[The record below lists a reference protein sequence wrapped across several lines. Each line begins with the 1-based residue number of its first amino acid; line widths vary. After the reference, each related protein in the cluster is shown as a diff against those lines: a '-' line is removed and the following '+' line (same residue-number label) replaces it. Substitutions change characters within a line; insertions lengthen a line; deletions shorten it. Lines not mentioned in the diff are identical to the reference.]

1 MSHAP
6 RGDNPYTRGIAEF
19 AAGLTY
25 GRIPAEVIARLK
37 LLILD
42 SLGCAL
48 YGTELPWRR
57 ILMATLGGLDQT

>member
-6 RGDNPYTRGIAEF
+6 RGDNPYTKGVAAF
-19 AAGLTY
+19 VAGLTY

-48 YGTELPWRR
+48 YARTAVSRHSDGDARR
-57 ILMATLGGLDQT
+57 AR